1 MARGKKHPLEKWWK
15 KVFDEFKFGFPF
27 WLPWHYV
34 ELKRIPEGIQVEDLK
49 VAAADKDEMRAVA
62 WTIVDI
68 INNKSAYSRTFVGT
82 LKESVESY
90 EPISACWFKLMSE
103 RHFWYYKKL
112 EEIDEEDRV
121 DEKGRPR
128 FIETSK
134 GLLLLTQEERDYMD
148 EMNRK
153 VEMEEENRAN
163 G

>member
-27 WLPWHYV
+27 WLPWYHV

-49 VAAADKDEMRAVA
+49 VAAADKDEMRTVA

-68 INNKSAYSRTFVGT
+68 IHYKEAYARVFVDA
-82 LKESVESY
+82 LKESVGSC
-90 EPISACWFKLMSE
+90 EPVSASWFKLMSE
-103 RHFWYYKKL
+103 RHFYYDKKL
-112 EEIDEEDRV
+112 EEIDEENRV

-128 FIETSK
+128 CVATSK
-134 GLLLLTQEERDYMD
+134 GLMLTSQEERDYID
-148 EMNRK
+148 RLN
-153 VEMEEENRAN
+153 EESEGKN